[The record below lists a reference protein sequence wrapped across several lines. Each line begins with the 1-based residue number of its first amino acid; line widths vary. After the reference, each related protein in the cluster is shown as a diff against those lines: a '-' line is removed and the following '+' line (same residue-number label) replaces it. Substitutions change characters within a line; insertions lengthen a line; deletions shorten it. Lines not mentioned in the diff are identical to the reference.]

1 MPFTFIQFGG
11 FSQICDQKNPQNDK
25 TPQAYVHTCVQAIFQ
40 KSQILK
46 PISFTQQKTRRFIR
60 SNSYIFNVNKRSQ
73 QFYKYHLQI
82 YIGQV
87 ETVYSQHYKSI

>member
-11 FSQICDQKNPQNDK
+11 FGQICDQKNPQNDK
-25 TPQAYVHTCVQAIFQ
+25 TPQAYVRTCVQAIFQ

-73 QFYKYHLQI
+73 QFYKYYLQI
-82 YIGQV
+82 YGQV